1 MRSLLSD
8 SLKVFITVADTK
20 NFSKAAKALNLTQPA
35 ISFQIQ
41 TLEQYYQ
48 TMLFDRVNR
57 HVKLTESGELLL
69 EYALSMNDLQAEL
82 ERKMQQ
88 LTGQVQGDLTIGAS
102 RTIGEYIMP
111 HIVSEF
117 KKKYPDVDV
126 ALEIYN
132 TKHVEEN
139 IMNKSID
146 VGLVESEIANQKLL
160 YQDFLDDELVLIVAS
175 EHPWANEESVSL
187 MDLKGEPFI
196 IREAGSGSRL
206 VFEQALLDADFD
218 IENLN
223 IIMEVSNITAIKTI
237 VSSGLGVSVLSKWAA
252 EDLVKK
258 GDVNILRIKEFAIPR
273 QFSIILNNDYF
284 ESEACSKFIRFLGE
298 VRSEDLLSAGK

>member
-1 MRSLLSD
+1 MLSD

-117 KKKYPDVDV
+117 KKLYPDVDV

-160 YQDFLDDELVLIVAS
+160 YQDFLDDELVLIVSSEHRWAS
-175 EHPWANEESVSL
+175 EDSVSL

-252 EDLVKK
+252 DDLVKK
-258 GDVNILRIKEFAIPR
+258 GDVSILRIKEFAIPR

-298 VRSEDLLSAGK
+298 VRSEDLLAIGK

>member
-1 MRSLLSD
+1 MLSD

-117 KKKYPDVDV
+117 KKQYPDVDI

-160 YQDFLDDELVLIVAS
+160 YQDFLDDELVLIVS
-175 EHPWANEESVSL
+175 STHRWATEDSVSL

-258 GDVNILRIKEFAIPR
+258 GDVSILRIKEFAIPR

-298 VRSEDLLSAGK
+298 VRSEDLLNTTK

>member
-1 MRSLLSD
+1 MRALLSD
-8 SLKVFITVADTK
+8 SLKVFITVANTK
-20 NFSKAAKALNLTQPA
+20 NFSKAAKVLNLTQPA

-88 LTGQVQGDLTIGAS
+88 LTGQVKGNLTIGAS
-102 RTIGEYIMP
+102 RTVGEYIMP
-111 HIVSEF
+111 HIVSAF
-117 KKKYPDVDV
+117 KKEYPDVDI

-132 TKHVEEN
+132 TRQVENN
-139 IMNKSID
+139 IMNNTID
-146 VGLVESEIANQKLL
+146 VGLVESDISNKKLF
-160 YQDFLDDELVLIVAS
+160 YQDFLDDELELIVSSNHRWAS
-175 EHPWANEESVSL
+175 EETISL
-187 MDLKGEPFI
+187 LELKDEPFI

-206 VFEQALLDADFD
+206 VFEQALLDSDFD

-223 IIMEVSNITAIKTI
+223 IIMEIGNITAIKTI
-237 VSSGLGVSVLSKWAA
+237 VASGLGVSVVSKWAA
-252 EDLVKK
+252 EDM
-258 GDVNILRIKEFAIPR
+258 VNSGEICILRIKEFTIHR
-273 QFSIILNNDYF
+273 KLSIILNNDFF
-284 ESEACSKFIRFLGE
+284 ESEACSKFVRFLGE
-298 VRSEDLLSAGK
+298 MRPEDIIKEG